1 MNHLK
6 FVLPVKLLC
15 LLNIQGDVRITETC
29 NLIGW
34 MSCNW
39 GSRNYEAITFAFV
52 TIKLRLLMLF
62 VLFLKFHH
70 FFLAFHSFPSQGKS
84 GN

>member
-6 FVLPVKLLC
+6 LVLPVKLLC
-15 LLNIQGDVRITETC
+15 LLNIQGDVRITEPC
-29 NLIGW
+29 NFVEW

-39 GSRNYEAITFAFV
+39 GSRNYEAITSAFV

-62 VLFLKFHH
+62 VLFPKFHH
-70 FFLAFHSFPSQGKS
+70 FFLALHSFPSQEKG